1 MSHFRRVVKWIINFL
16 TGLLLVILILV
27 VYGKCV
33 LMFTDN
39 KYPNYFGYTLFEVAS
54 GSMEPTL
61 YTNDVILVHITKKD
75 LKEKDIIAFNSENAI
90 ITHRIIFIDGDTI
103 TVKGD
108 NNNTIDMPINKSQ
121 VIGKVV
127 KAFPKL
133 GIWKKVITEPKILV
147 AIFVTLLLFDFA
159 LSYKSPDEDNDKAVL
174 EKKLDEAFSEEEVP
188 KRDIVES
195 DELLESTRKINIDEI
210 NDLLEKQDIILT
222 KKERKQINKEMA
234 SEVKIE
240 EESPKKKGSEYTAR
254 LDLNE
259 IQRKINNKLK

>member
-1 MSHFRRVVKWIINFL
+1 MSHFRRVVKWVINFL

-159 LSYKSPDEDNDKAVL
+159 LSYKSSDEDNDKAKI
-174 EKKLDEAFSEEEVP
+174 EKKLDEAFSEEEAP

-222 KKERKQINKEMA
+222 KKERKQINREMA
-234 SEVKIE
+234 SEGKTE
-240 EESPKKKGSEYTAR
+240 DKDSNKKRSEYTAR

-259 IQRKINNKLK
+259 IQRRIKNKLK